1 MKIVKL
7 QKIAKDLRKIIF
19 DVYLKRGGH
28 LSTSLS
34 CIDILVALHF
44 ANFIKLNRKTYLKK
58 NRNLLV
64 VSKGHSDLSY
74 YSLLY
79 YLDIIDK
86 KTLYNK
92 NNKIVL
98 GGHLDIKY
106 LALS

>member
-44 ANFIKLNRKTYLKK
+44 ANFIN
-58 NRNLLV
+58 
-64 VSKGHSDLSY
+64 
-74 YSLLY
+74 
-79 YLDIIDK
+79 
-86 KTLYNK
+86 
-92 NNKIVL
+92 
-98 GGHLDIKY
+98 
-106 LALS
+106 